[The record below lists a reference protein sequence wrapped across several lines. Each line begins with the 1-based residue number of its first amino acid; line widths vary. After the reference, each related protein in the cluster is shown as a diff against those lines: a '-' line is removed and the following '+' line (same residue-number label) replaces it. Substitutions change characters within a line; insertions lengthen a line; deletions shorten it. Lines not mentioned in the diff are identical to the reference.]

1 MAVTV
6 EAPAGRITGVSHDD
20 VTHFHSIPYSHI
32 PGEYFDA
39 EPAAEGQDID
49 ATVPRPDAVAL
60 SITVPAGTT
69 AADELP
75 VVVYI
80 HGGRYEKG
88 SHTDPRAEGSANA
101 RGGVITVQIGY
112 RVLLAGL
119 ARFHDDDPA
128 HYRAVHDCQLA
139 LDWIQRN
146 IAFFG
151 GDAGN
156 VTVVGQSAG
165 ATTAL
170 WLCRKD
176 HYRDTFHR
184 VLAMSPCFPR
194 VPYKKRK
201 GLLRQCVNT
210 PLTRKHLSR
219 ANPARITRGYGVFR
233 RLIWSDMALGP
244 QPLEP
249 KKMARVPIVVTSARD
264 EFYDLGE
271 PADKRGSG
279 AFAARMLAPIMG
291 VKGNFRQWLEA
302 AKEIDPNR
310 LAGRLIGDSCNRRWV
325 SEVAERAPGPVWMA
339 EFVGSAEEPARH
351 SREIRPLFG
360 VHDSPLNDWLIS
372 YAHTGEPGWEP
383 YKKSQLARRFSL
395 IDGSFDDVVDPLG
408 YVREAFNPTRRR

>member
-1 MAVTV
+1 MT
-6 EAPAGRITGVSHDD
+6 EGD

-32 PGEYFDA
+32 PGDYLDA
-39 EPAAEGQDID
+39 EPAPEGQDID
-49 ATVPRPDAVAL
+49 AKVPRPEQIAL

-69 AADELP
+69 ALADLP
-75 VVVYI
+75 VVAYI

-101 RGGVITVQIGY
+101 RGGVITIQIGY
-112 RVLLAGL
+112 RVKLAGL
-119 ARFHDDDPA
+119 ARFHDDEP
-128 HYRAVHDCQLA
+128 HRYRAVDDCQLA
-139 LDWIQRN
+139 LSWIQRN
-146 IAFFG
+146 VESFG
-151 GDAGN
+151 GDPTN

-176 HYRDTFHR
+176 HYQGTFRR

-194 VPYKKRK
+194 VSYRKRK

-210 PLTRKHLSR
+210 PLTRKHLSQ
-219 ANPARITRGYGVFR
+219 AKPAKIARGYDIFR

-244 QPLEP
+244 HPLDP
-249 KKMARVPIVVTSARD
+249 KQMADVPVVITSTRD
-264 EFYDLGE
+264 EFYNLGE
-271 PADKRGSG
+271 PADNRGSG
-279 AFAARMLAPIMG
+279 AFAARVLAPIMG
-291 VKGNFRQWLEA
+291 VKGNFREWLAA

-339 EFVGSAEEPARH
+339 EFIGSEEEPARH
-351 SREIRPLFG
+351 CREIRPLFG

-383 YKKSQLARRFSL
+383 YRRNQLARRFSL
-395 IDGSFDDVVDPLG
+395 IDGSFDHVVDPLG
-408 YVREAFNPTRRR
+408 YVREAFNPSRRR